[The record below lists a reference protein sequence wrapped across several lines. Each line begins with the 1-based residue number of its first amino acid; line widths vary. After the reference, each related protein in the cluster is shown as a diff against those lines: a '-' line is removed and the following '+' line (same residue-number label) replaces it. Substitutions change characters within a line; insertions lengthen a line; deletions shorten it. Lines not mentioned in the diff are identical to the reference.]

1 MTFQET
7 SSRFDVPLRTFHIAS
22 ELCPLTSD
30 DPGSCWNE
38 IVGNSTIATGFPIP
52 ERSNNEKGLELPLE
66 VMAGLGG
73 VPLATRFHNAYILTG
88 RCIAFVPVARNG
100 DSVQW
105 HVLKNGQATIRYE
118 DIASLCPV
126 RLPAEILNE
135 EDLLSTR
142 TFLGWCSESMNHL
155 GASSLQ
161 SNSIGFSNAKSPA
174 KLSVKLTSG
183 SVGFGKIGT
192 GQLTFSFGKHSG
204 SFTSEKPNYYLET
217 LDYAKQIHV
226 ILQDTAHRRAW
237 LTDGERAILHII
249 FHAQRMGSCGI
260 GGKDIELQ
268 GADPKSQSSVRAAMV
283 ANANVVVR
291 RDYCM
296 GKDEVGTQRFKDLV
310 GDLYSR
316 LEVCQANAKGE
327 TGAGIELKMSRKRQI
342 RGYEFMDLV
351 TKRREMF
358 LKEFNLRRAV
368 EIGLSSLETL
378 TLSCF

>member
-1 MTFQET
+1 
-7 SSRFDVPLRTFHIAS
+7 
-22 ELCPLTSD
+22 
-30 DPGSCWNE
+30 
-38 IVGNSTIATGFPIP
+38 
-52 ERSNNEKGLELPLE
+52 
-66 VMAGLGG
+66 
-73 VPLATRFHNAYILTG
+73 
-88 RCIAFVPVARNG
+88 
-100 DSVQW
+100 
-105 HVLKNGQATIRYE
+105 
-118 DIASLCPV
+118 
-126 RLPAEILNE
+126 
-135 EDLLSTR
+135 
-142 TFLGWCSESMNHL
+142 
-155 GASSLQ
+155 
-161 SNSIGFSNAKSPA
+161 
-174 KLSVKLTSG
+174 
-183 SVGFGKIGT
+183 
-192 GQLTFSFGKHSG
+192 LTFSFGKHSG

-358 LKEFNLRRAV
+358 LKEFNLRRACGNWPEFARDINALMLLGTNFGEV
-368 EIGLSSLETL
+368 FQPHDPSALCEVFREMPSGSDYLAVSQITPSVLFSLDMAIRISPLNWSIAIPLVNFSKGITDFADIIGRGTDSASPIPPMWFPTDPEGDHSIWYTVA
-378 TLSCF
+378 SF